1 MVFICAPYSFTGT
14 GGSGCPKAA
23 KFWYIFNAHG
33 ENGPSIDARTAEI
46 TNLLKAWGSGDE
58 AALARLTERVYPE
71 LRLMALRYMKN
82 EAQGNTL
89 QATALVHE
97 VYLRLVDVTNVD
109 WQTRAQFFAIAAQM
123 MRRILVDAAR
133 AHGSR
138 RRGGIPSK
146 VNLDE
151 SAVLSP
157 APDRSILAL
166 DEALTAFSQVAP
178 RQAKVVEMH
187 YFGGLTEEQI
197 VAALKISPR
206 TARRD
211 WHFAK
216 AWLLREL
223 SHTIGKPSGP

>member
-1 MVFICAPYSFTGT
+1 
-14 GGSGCPKAA
+14 
-23 KFWYIFNAHG
+23 
-33 ENGPSIDARTAEI
+33 
-46 TNLLKAWGSGDE
+46 LKAWGGGDE
-58 AALARLTERVYPE
+58 AALGRLAEHVYPE
-71 LRLMALRYMKN
+71 LRRMARRYIKN

-97 VYLRLVDVTNVD
+97 VFLRMVDVTNVE
-109 WQTRAQFFAIAAQM
+109 WQARAQFFAIAAQM

-133 AHGSR
+133 TRGSR
-138 RRGGIPSK
+138 RRGGTPSK

-151 SAVLSP
+151 SALLSP

-178 RQAKVVEMH
+178 RQAKVVELR
-187 YFGGLTEEQI
+187 YFGGLTDEEI

-206 TARRD
+206 TVRRD
-211 WHFAK
+211 WDLAK

-223 SHTIGKPSGP
+223 SHTMGEQSGV